1 MKAHCGVAVLAWV
14 GFVAV
19 GFVRRLSVA
28 RQRLPGGL
36 FRVASFYLGVVAL
49 CLPTNGRAQ
58 VTACD
63 NTCLLFFPTCNQV
76 TCGGGVCNGTAG
88 TDCIFGSSGSD
99 SIRGNGDTDCIC
111 GNDGDDTIYGGSIL
125 FPLGV
130 DAGDLI
136 EGGAGNDTIFG
147 QLGAD
152 QINGN
157 DGNDD
162 IEGGDGDDFL
172 FGDADNDDISG
183 GDGNDTITGD
193 SGTDNIQ
200 GDDGNDSISGGTGN
214 DTIYGDDPGGLT
226 TGNDIITGGDG
237 DDNLFGGPGAD
248 DIQGQ
253 GDDDQIEGQDG
264 DDIRL
269 AGGPGDDTI
278 NGGPGNDTDI
288 SGDDGEDTL
297 NGGTGDDIING
308 GAGIDFISGGAD
320 NDTLNGGGGPDI
332 VNGGGGDDT
341 LNGDAGNDRLDG
353 GVGGIDE
360 VNGNAGTDVCL
371 NFTTTDF
378 SCELLTH
385 ATLDSFVS
393 FLERGSVIVRWSTSS
408 EAGTMGFRVFR
419 ERDGEWTPI
428 HDGLL
433 PGLLASPQG
442 GVYDL
447 RDDGARPG
455 QPQQYLVIEVDIQG
469 IESEHGP
476 FDVVPDSEGESLLS
490 EEARYARE
498 PHATA
503 SAGPV
508 QKSLEADKQSAGQ
521 PVALYF
527 GVERTGLYAVSAAE
541 IAAGLSVDELEVRA
555 WIQAGELRLTEGG
568 QSVAWTAADDG
579 SELTFLGLEREN
591 LYTTERFYRL
601 SVAQGDTMT
610 QRSVSPDAITEGL
623 VFEDTVH
630 LEENFIPGIL
640 VAQDPDEDYWYW
652 QLVTASPDIPTDAE
666 TSFALE
672 DVEGGGSVRVRLH
685 GVSYD
690 PHSVEVW
697 INGTLLGTTRFLGLQ
712 AHEAV
717 FAIPDG
723 LLATN
728 NRLRVAPSEPSD
740 SMFYLDAADVTYMR
754 GYDTSS
760 ETLRFRAAQ
769 AASVEIA
776 GLTGSGTQFFDVTDP
791 RRPTKLLDAVIG
803 GSGARL
809 AIEPSVEYLA
819 VAPDEVLRPSS
830 TWTDVASDLRNANN
844 RADYLIITPAG
855 FIDEAEELAT
865 YRETD
870 GFMAKVVELQ
880 DIFDEFANGSPDPN
894 AIREFLHFANET
906 WTTSPRFV
914 VLVGK
919 GSFDY
924 REILGPAINLL
935 PPIMALTHAG
945 MASSDTKYADFL
957 GDDGVPDVAIGR
969 LPVTSGAELSAI
981 VRQIIDHEAAFD
993 TIGDGITLFADAPD
1007 PQGDF
1012 AALQDDIA
1020 AQLPGIWEPTSVYR
1034 SEFEDVEATRA
1045 AFFDA
1050 VRRSPRVVNYFGH
1063 SAMTTLGKNETL
1075 LGVADLETMTID
1087 ETQTIFAA
1095 MTCSASR
1102 FEVPG
1107 VVSLGEALLVDEE
1120 AAIAVWGPSGISVS
1134 ESAALLSSAFL
1145 SELNAGRETRIG
1157 PIINRAFGELEGV
1170 EDGRDM
1176 IEIYHLLGDPALR
1189 VAKGA
1194 DGGGNDGGSTQPPID
1209 PLTEGGC
1216 SVGWT
1221 NRNTGGATLLL
1232 IGLALLIR
1240 RRRR

>member
-1 MKAHCGVAVLAWV
+1 M
-14 GFVAV
+14 GFVTG
-19 GFVRRLSVA
+19 GFVTS
-28 RQRLPGGL
+28 Q
-36 FRVASFYLGVVAL
+36 AS
-49 CLPTNGRAQ
+49 AQ

-76 TCGGGVCNGTAG
+76 TCGGGICNGTAG

-136 EGGAGNDTIFG
+136 EGGAGSDTIFG

-157 DGNDD
+157 DGNDN

-200 GDDGNDSISGGTGN
+200 GDDGDDSISGGAGN

-226 TGNDIITGGDG
+226 TGNDTITGGDG

-297 NGGTGDDIING
+297 NGGTGDDTING

-332 VNGGGGDDT
+332 VNGDDGDDT

-393 FLERGSVIVRWSTSS
+393 FMERGSVIVRWSTSS
-408 EAGTMGFRVFR
+408 EAGTMGFRVLR
-419 ERDGEWTPI
+419 EEEGEWTPI

-442 GVYDL
+442 GIYDL
-447 RDDGARPG
+447 RDNGAEPG
-455 QPQQYLVIEVDIQG
+455 QPQQYRVIEVDIRG

-476 FDVVPDSEGESLLS
+476 FDVVPDSEGESLLG
-490 EEARYARE
+490 EEARYGRE

-503 SAGPV
+503 SATLV

-521 PVALYF
+521 PMALYF

-541 IAAGLSVDELEVRA
+541 IAAGLEVDESEVRA
-555 WIQAGELRLTEGG
+555 RVQAGELRLTEGG
-568 QSVAWTAADDG
+568 QSVAWSAAADG
-579 SELTFLGLEREN
+579 SELFFLGFERES

-601 SVAQGDTMT
+601 SVAPGDTMT
-610 QRSVSPDAITEGL
+610 ERSVSPDAITDGL
-623 VFEDTVH
+623 AFADTVH
-630 LEENFIPGIL
+630 LEENLIPGIL
-640 VAQDPDEDYWYW
+640 VAQDPEEDYWYW
-652 QLVTASPDIPTDAE
+652 QLVTASPDVPTDAQV
-666 TSFALE
+666 SFSLE
-672 DVEGGGSVRVRLH
+672 EVEGGGILRVQLH
-685 GVSYD
+685 GVSYAE
-690 PHSVEVW
+690 HSVEVW
-697 INGTLLGTTRFLGLQ
+697 VNGTSLGTTRFLGLQ

-723 LLATN
+723 LLDTN
-728 NRLRVAPSEPSD
+728 NSLRVAPTEPSD

-754 GYDTSS
+754 GYNTTS

-769 AASVEIA
+769 TASVEIG
-776 GLTGSGTQFFDVTDP
+776 GLTSSSTRFFDVTDP
-791 RRPTKLLDAVIG
+791 RQPAELVDAVIG

-809 AIEPSVEYLA
+809 AIEPSVDYLA
-819 VAPDEVLRPSS
+819 VAPGEVLRPSS
-830 TWTDVASDLRNANN
+830 TWADVASDLRNANN

-855 FIDEAEELAT
+855 FVEEAEELAT

-870 GFMAKVVELQ
+870 GFMAQVVELQ
-880 DIFDEFANGSPDPN
+880 DIFDEFADGSPDPN
-894 AIREFLHFANET
+894 AIREFLRFTSET

-924 REILGPAINLL
+924 REILGPALNLL

-957 GDDGVPDVAIGR
+957 ADDGVPDVAIGR
-969 LPVTSGAELSAI
+969 LPVTSGAELRAI
-981 VRQIIDHEAAFD
+981 VQQIIDYEDAFD
-993 TIGDGITLFADAPD
+993 AVGNGITLFADAPD

-1012 AALQDDIA
+1012 ATAQDEIA
-1020 AQLPGIWEPTSVYR
+1020 GKLPGIWEPTSVYR
-1034 SEFEDVEATRA
+1034 SEFEDLEAMRT

-1050 VRRSPRVVNYFGH
+1050 VKQSPRVVNYLGH

-1075 LGVADLETMTID
+1075 FGVADLDTMDIG
-1087 ETQTIFAA
+1087 ETQPIFAT
-1095 MTCSASR
+1095 MTCSAAR
-1102 FEVPG
+1102 FAVPG

-1120 AAIAVWGPSGISVS
+1120 AAIAVWAPSGISVN
-1134 ESAALLSSAFL
+1134 EHANLLSSAFL
-1145 SELNAGRETRIG
+1145 DELNAGVETRIG
-1157 PIINRAFGELEGV
+1157 PIVNRAFSRLGGLE
-1170 EDGRDM
+1170 DTRDM
-1176 IEIYHLLGDPALR
+1176 VEIYHLLGDPALR
-1189 VAKGA
+1189 VAKGGA
-1194 DGGGNDGGSTQPPID
+1194 PTDGGSTQQPPTD
-1209 PLTEGGC
+1209 PLSPGGGC
-1216 SVGWT
+1216 AVDWS
-1221 NRNTGGATLLL
+1221 RSHPSSAALLL
-1232 IGLALLIR
+1232 IGLALLVR
-1240 RRRR
+1240 RRRP

>member
-1 MKAHCGVAVLAWV
+1 MTARRGVGVLAWA
-14 GFVAV
+14 GFMTAGFATSQVSAQCTEAV
-19 GFVRRLSVA
+19 
-28 RQRLPGGL
+28 
-36 FRVASFYLGVVAL
+36 
-49 CLPTNGRAQ
+49 CNAQ
-58 VTACD
+58 VAGGCQETVLCP
-63 NTCLLFFPTCNQV
+63 L
-76 TCGGGVCNGTAG
+76 GGGFCGAVDPTVNNCYIGTSATAAIVILDFAGGNDCVCGSGFDDVIDVGTGDDWVFGGDGVDNITAG
-88 TDCIFGSSGSD
+88 AGADVIFGDG
-99 SIRGNGDTDCIC
+99 GDDDIF
-111 GNDGDDTIYGGSIL
+111 GNDGDDLLFGGDGL
-125 FPLGV
+125 DTL
-130 DAGDLI
+130 
-136 EGGAGNDTIFG
+136 EGGADNDTLFG
-147 QLGAD
+147 GAGAD
-152 QINGN
+152 ILRGDGGDDTLNGGAEN
-157 DGNDD
+157 DTL
-162 IEGGDGDDFL
+162 EGGDGADSLIGGAGADIL
-172 FGDADNDDISG
+172 RGDA
-183 GDGNDTITGD
+183 
-193 SGTDNIQ
+193 
-200 GDDGNDSISGGTGN
+200 GDDTLNGGTEN
-214 DTIYGDDPGGLT
+214 DQ
-226 TGNDIITGGDG
+226 
-237 DDNLFGGPGAD
+237 LFGGPGAD
-248 DIQGQ
+248 SLTGGA
-253 GDDDQIEGQDG
+253 GDDPQLDGGDG
-264 DDIRL
+264 DDTID
-269 AGGPGDDTI
+269 GGDGDDTI
-278 NGGPGNDTDI
+278 NGGLGNDNANGGAGEDTI
-288 SGDDGEDTL
+288 NGGAGEDTL
-297 NGGTGDDIING
+297 NGGDDMDI
-308 GAGIDFISGGAD
+308 ISGGPD
-320 NDTLNGGGGPDI
+320 DDVLNGGGGPDI
-332 VNGGGGDDT
+332 VYGEGGDDT
-341 LNGDAGNDRLDG
+341 INGDGGNDRLDG
-353 GVGGIDE
+353 GVGGTDE

-371 NFTTTDF
+371 NFTTTDL

-385 ATLDSFVS
+385 ATLESFAA
-393 FLERGSVIVRWSTSS
+393 FEERGSVVIRWSTSS
-408 EAGTMGFRVFR
+408 ETGTLGFRVLR
-419 ERDGEWTPI
+419 EQAGEWVPI

-442 GVYDL
+442 GIYDL
-447 RDDGARPG
+447 RDDGAQPG
-455 QPQQYLVIEVDIQG
+455 QPQQYLVVEVDIQG

-490 EEARYARE
+490 EAVRYGRE

-503 SAGPV
+503 SVGPV

-527 GVERTGLYAVSAAE
+527 GVERTGLHAVSAAE
-541 IAAGLSVDELEVRA
+541 IATGLGVDESEIRA
-555 WIQAGELRLTEGG
+555 RIQAGELRLTEGG

-579 SELTFLGLEREN
+579 SELTFLGVEREN

-601 SVAQGDTMT
+601 SFAPGDTMSE
-610 QRSVSPDAITEGL
+610 RSVSPDTITEGL
-623 VFEDTVH
+623 TFVDTVH
-630 LEENFIPGIL
+630 LEENLIPGIL

-697 INGTLLGTTRFLGLQ
+697 VNGTLLGTTRFLGLQ

-723 LLATN
+723 LLDTN

-754 GYDTSS
+754 GYNTSS
-760 ETLRFRAAQ
+760 EALRFRATQ
-769 AASVEIA
+769 AASVEIS
-776 GLTGSGTQFFDVTDP
+776 GLTSSSTRFFDVTDP
-791 RRPTKLLDAVIG
+791 RQPSELVDAVIG

-809 AIEPSVEYLA
+809 AIEPSVEYFA
-819 VAPDEVLRPSS
+819 VAPGEVLRPSS
-830 TWTDVASDLRNANN
+830 TWTDVASDLRNVNN
-844 RADYLIITPAG
+844 RADYLIITPAA

-880 DIFDEFANGSPDPN
+880 DIFAEFANGSPDPN

-924 REILGPAINLL
+924 REILGPAVNLL
-935 PPIMALTHAG
+935 PPILALTHG
-945 MASSDTKYADFL
+945 GIESSDTKYADFL
-957 GDDGVPDVAIGR
+957 RDDGVPDVAIGR
-969 LPVTSGAELSAI
+969 LPVTSGAQLSAI
-981 VRQIIDHEAAFD
+981 VRQIIDYEAAFD

-1012 AALQDDIA
+1012 AALQDDLA

-1034 SEFEDVEATRA
+1034 SEFEDVEAMRA

-1063 SAMTTLGKNETL
+1063 SGMTTLGKNEPL
-1075 LGVADLETMTID
+1075 LGVADLETMTIGG
-1087 ETQTIFAA
+1087 TQPIFAT

-1102 FEVPG
+1102 FTVPG

-1120 AAIAVWGPSGISVS
+1120 AAIAVWGPSGISVN

-1145 SELNAGRETRIG
+1145 SELSAGRETRIG
-1157 PIINRAFGELEGV
+1157 PIINRAFSQLEGV
-1170 EDGRDM
+1170 EGSRDM
-1176 IEIYHLLGDPALR
+1176 VEMYHLLGDPALR

-1194 DGGGNDGGSTQPPID
+1194 APPDGAGNDGGNTQPPID

-1221 NRNTGGATLLL
+1221 NSNTGGATLLL
-1232 IGLALLIR
+1232 IGLALLVRHR
-1240 RRRR
+1240 RHRR